1 MKIICI
7 GRNYVDHAKELNNP
21 VPKQPMVFMKPP
33 SALLVNDK
41 PLYYPEFTKDLHYEG
56 EIVLKICKNGRYVQ
70 PEFAH
75 KYYQQIAFG
84 IDFTARDLQ
93 QKCKDKGHPWEIA
106 KGFDG
111 SAAVSPFLSVEELD
125 TSAVEFQML
134 LNGEV
139 VQHGNT
145 KDLIFSFRDII
156 VYVSQYF
163 RLQFGD
169 LIFTGTPAGVGP
181 VKIGDRLEGKIF
193 TKTGEVKD
201 MILCDIK

>member
-21 VPKQPMVFMKPP
+21 VPKKPLVFMKPP
-33 SALLVNDK
+33 SALLVNNK
-41 PLYYPEFTKDLHYEG
+41 PLYYPEFTQDLQYEG

-75 KYYQQIAFG
+75 KYFQQIGFG
-84 IDFTARDLQ
+84 FDFTARDLQ
-93 QKCKDKGHPWEIA
+93 QKCKEKGQPWEIA

-111 SAAVSPFLSVEELD
+111 SAAMSPFISVDEVD
-125 TSAVEFQML
+125 TDAIQFQTV

-139 VQHGNT
+139 VQEGNT
-145 KDLIFSFRDII
+145 KDLIFSFTDII

-181 VKIGDRLEGKIF
+181 VKIGDKLVGKIF
-193 TKTGEVKD
+193 TKEGEKE
-201 MILCDIK
+201 MIICDIK